1 MTPISN
7 RSLVQYRLLRSPT
20 FHIFRTRNAQLFR
33 KPPPLAAML
42 AGKEK
47 EDISP
52 GHVMGS
58 LVELVG
64 QESRMLAV
72 TRITCVA
79 RYSVRFEK
87 EASNCGRER

>member
-1 MTPISN
+1 
-7 RSLVQYRLLRSPT
+7 
-20 FHIFRTRNAQLFR
+20 
-33 KPPPLAAML
+33 ML

-87 EASNCGRER
+87 EASNCSRER